1 MKKLCLAALAAVS
14 LLGCSDTKEEEK
26 TAEKATEKA
35 AEPVRGVTD
44 TEIKLGGMHDLSGVF
59 AAFSSPAVQV
69 ANDMFDEVNAEG
81 GIHGRKIRYIVED
94 HAYQVPKATQAVNK
108 LVTRDEVFAMLMSLG
123 TPHNLAAFPVMDSNN
138 VPSILPLALSRPM
151 ETEGDFSRRFVFGPS
166 YYEGVLKG
174 ASWMADEYDMEK
186 ACVMYI
192 PSDFGEEVNQAM
204 KDAAEEND
212 ALELVESSS
221 HRPDESDFSGT
232 LARLRDAGCELVGVA
247 LPIRPIITVV
257 ATAKQMGWDDVK
269 FLVSQAGFHSAV
281 AAAPGGVTEGLYG
294 VSPWQDIVSRMKD
307 VPEAK
312 EWADQYKEEY
322 GSVPSGGAVLGRVG
336 AEVTIEALRKA
347 GPDLTTESFLAAME
361 SLDFSD
367 PVTGVDI
374 KMSADNH
381 RAGND
386 IILSK
391 VIDGIWEPVTT
402 LEDSVSE

>member
-44 TEIKLGGMHDLSGVF
+44 TEIRLGGMHDLSGVF

-69 ANDMFDEVNAEG
+69 ANDMFDEVNEAG

-108 LVTRDEVFAMLMSLG
+108 LVTRDEVFAML
-123 TPHNLAAFPVMDSNN
+123 MDSNN

-391 VIDGIWEPVTT
+391 VTDGIWEPVTT
-402 LEDSVSE
+402 LED